1 VSLDPLSGTPLY
13 LQLAAVLRAQ
23 IESGEL
29 GGDRPLPSLDT
40 LRQEYGVARGTAA
53 KAVRLIV
60 AEGLAV
66 VVPGKGV
73 YVLPG

>member
-13 LQLAAVLRAQ
+13 QQVSAILRRQ

-29 GGDRPLPSLDT
+29 GGDRPLPSLVT
-40 LRQEYGVARGTAA
+40 IMQTYGVARGTAA
-53 KAVRLIV
+53 KAVKVIV
-60 AEGLAV
+60 DEGLAV

-73 YVLPG
+73 FVLPG